1 MIYGIGNDIIEIN
14 RIQKAIE
21 RTESFLFKVFTE
33 EEIEYFKS
41 KNMKMETIAGNF
53 AGKEAFSKALG
64 TGFRGIGLRDIEIL
78 RNSLGRPYIK
88 VSEEIV
94 EKFKLEKSKFHVTI
108 SHNKTSAIAMVIIE
122 E

>member
-21 RTESFLFKVFTE
+21 RTESFLVKVFTE
-33 EEIEYFKS
+33 EELEYFKS
-41 KNMKMETIAGNF
+41 KNMKMETVAGNF
-53 AGKEAFSKALG
+53 AAKEALSKALG

-78 RNSLGRPYIK
+78 RNPLGKPYIK
-88 VSEEIV
+88 VREEIL
-94 EKFKLEKSKFHVTI
+94 EKFKLEKAKFHVTI